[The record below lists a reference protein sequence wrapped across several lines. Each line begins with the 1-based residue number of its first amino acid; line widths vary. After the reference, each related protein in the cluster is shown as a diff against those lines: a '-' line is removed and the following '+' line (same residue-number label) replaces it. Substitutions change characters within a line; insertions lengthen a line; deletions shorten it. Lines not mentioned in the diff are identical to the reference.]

1 MEKEEH
7 NRHEWNI
14 EFFKI
19 MMDFLDQKKVT
30 YSQLLSFLT
39 VNFIGTI
46 YNAGFT
52 EEIADNT
59 FDRMKKEFRVFK
71 KKSDE
76 EGLKNMFKIIREGDG
91 S

>member
-7 NRHEWNI
+7 NRHEWNM

-19 MMDFLDQKKVT
+19 MTDFLDQKKVT

-39 VNFIGTI
+39 INFIGTI

-59 FDRMKKEFRVFK
+59 FDRMKKEFRAFK